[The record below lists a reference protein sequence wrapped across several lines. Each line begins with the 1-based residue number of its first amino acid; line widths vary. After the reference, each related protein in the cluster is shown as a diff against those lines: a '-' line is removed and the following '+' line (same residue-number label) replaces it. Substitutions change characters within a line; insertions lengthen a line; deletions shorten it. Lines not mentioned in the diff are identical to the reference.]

1 MANAKNSKLKSIFCG
16 IAVALA
22 AVLCLSVPFLLKK
35 GNDNS
40 SGKANAEVIKPNV
53 TYYKHNVVLTID
65 TSQAMANTTAKTA
78 FTVYDQKISEALTK
92 DSIVKYLNTDPDLI
106 KGIYFVTTDVNGSY
120 QGYFTAYDK
129 ETSVVSYTTKSGNAG
144 ICPFSYVLSVED
156 SVTKVK
162 GIPEQDNYYCDPLW
176 INRGTGLSRSNVSS
190 TDIAPREVR
199 SSLWTDP
206 NGLIYCSVYSTYVN
220 NSFGIGDYSADITFS
235 IADGLDYSKYE
246 YVRVSFYALPLDNYK
261 SGSLEFYIGETKI
274 NVYTS
279 DEKDV
284 TDGFR
289 GSDSVHYD
297 LKIPA
302 ESFKG
307 TITVKA
313 LNCWGFQ
320 IVPTKVYGIK
330 N

>member
-22 AVLCLSVPFLLKK
+22 AVLCLSVPFLLEK

-40 SGKANAEVIKPNV
+40 SGKANVEVVKPNV
-53 TYYKHNVVLTID
+53 TFYKHNVVLTID
-65 TSQAMANTTAKTA
+65 TSQAIANTTAKTA
-78 FTVYDQKISEALTK
+78 FTVYDQKISEVLTK

-106 KGIYFVTTDVNGSY
+106 KGIYFVTTDVSGGY

-129 ETSVVSYTTKSGNAG
+129 ETSVVSFTTKSGDTG
-144 ICPFSYVLSVED
+144 ICPFSNVLSVED
-156 SVTKVK
+156 NVTKVK

-176 INRGTGLSRSNVSS
+176 INRGTGLSYSNVSS
-190 TDIAPREVR
+190 TDIAPREVK

-206 NGLIYCSVYSTYVN
+206 NGLIYCSVYSTFVN
-220 NSFGIGDYSADITFS
+220 GSFGIGDYSADITFS

-246 YVRVSFYALPLDNYK
+246 YVRVSFYALPLDDYK

-279 DEKDV
+279 DGKDV
-284 TDGFR
+284 TDNFR
-289 GSDSVHYD
+289 GSDSVQYYF
-297 LKIPA
+297 KVPA
-302 ESFKG
+302 GSFNK
-307 TITVKA
+307 TITIKA
-313 LNCWGFQ
+313 RDCWGFQ
-320 IVPTKVYGIK
+320 IVPTKVHGIK